1 VDTVLTK
8 KTGGRA
14 WGWNRYRRALLG
26 RMRLRTGSGSAK
38 VVVAGRP
45 HHVLP
50 ECRSRR
56 QVPLASALCCLA
68 EPARNPAC
76 TSSAGRVT

>member
-8 KTGGRA
+8 KTGDGA
-14 WGWNRYRRALLG
+14 WGWNRYRRALLE

-38 VVVAGRP
+38 VVVAGSP

-56 QVPLASALCCLA
+56 LVPLARTLCRL

-76 TSSAGRVT
+76 IPSAGRVT